1 MSMRTPIN
9 QRIVRPSF
17 TVREADTLTKLLGIG
32 INCIPERKDEFIEIA
47 YKLRAS
53 VQTVIEKAFA
63 EEENK
68 NV

>member
-17 TVREADTLTKLLGIG
+17 TVREADTLVKLLGIG
-32 INCIPERKDEFIEIA
+32 INCIPESEDEFIEIA
-47 YKLRAS
+47 DKLRAS

-63 EEENK
+63 EEENG

>member
-1 MSMRTPIN
+1 MRMRTPIN

-17 TVREADTLTKLLGIG
+17 TVREADTLAKLLAIG
-32 INCIPERKDEFIEIA
+32 INCIPESKDEFIEIA
-47 YKLRAS
+47 DKLRAS
-53 VQTVIEKAFA
+53 VQTLIENAFA